1 MIVARKAMFGSVIV
15 SLLGTL
21 SPVAVKA
28 KVMFGSVIIV
38 SLLGTLSPVAVKA
51 ALDKTVHRLR

>member
-28 KVMFGSVIIV
+28 KAMFGSVIV